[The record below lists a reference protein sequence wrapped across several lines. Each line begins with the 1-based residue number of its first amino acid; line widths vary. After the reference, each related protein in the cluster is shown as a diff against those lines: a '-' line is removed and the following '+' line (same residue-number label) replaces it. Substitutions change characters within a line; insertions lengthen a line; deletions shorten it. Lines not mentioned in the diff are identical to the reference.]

1 MLLLLHRIEDLTSI
15 FLYQVVA
22 WVKLLLLAAAREL
35 PWAKE

>member
-1 MLLLLHRIEDLTSI
+1 MRRLEASI

-22 WVKLLLLAAAREL
+22 WAKLLLLAAAREL